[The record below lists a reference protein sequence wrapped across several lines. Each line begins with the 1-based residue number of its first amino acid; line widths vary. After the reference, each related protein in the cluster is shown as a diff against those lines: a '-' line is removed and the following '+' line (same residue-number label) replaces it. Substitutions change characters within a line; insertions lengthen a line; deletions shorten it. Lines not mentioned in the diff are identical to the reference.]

1 MGQDP
6 DLIRKDIEDTRERM
20 GETVD
25 ALGYKTDVKSRA
37 KESVTGK
44 VDSVKE
50 KLVGAKDS
58 AMESVT
64 GAKDSVSGAKDS
76 AMSATPSA
84 GDVKSGAKQAVGIA
98 QENPLGL
105 AVGAIAVGFL
115 AGMLVPST
123 RIENEKIGPM
133 ADQVKDQIS
142 STAHEALE
150 HGKAVVSETAS
161 SAVDAAKTTA
171 QEQGQEHASQVK
183 DSAQESA
190 QDVRQSVKS

>member
-50 KLVGAKDS
+50 KIVGAKDSAVESVVGAKDS
-58 AMESVT
+58 AME
-64 GAKDSVSGAKDS
+64 
-76 AMSATPSA
+76 ATPST
-84 GDVKSGAKQAVGIA
+84 GDVKAGARQAVGVA

-105 AVGAIAVGFL
+105 AVGAVAVGFL
-115 AGMLVPST
+115 AGMLIPST
-123 RIENEKIGPM
+123 RVENEKIGPM
-133 ADQVKDQIS
+133 ADQVKEQIKE
-142 STAHEALE
+142 TGQEALE
-150 HGKAVVSETAS
+150 HGKAVVQETAS
-161 SAVDAAKTTA
+161 SAADAAKQTA
-171 QEQGQEHASQVK
+171 QEQGKEHASQVK
-183 DSAQESA
+183 DSAQQSA
-190 QDVRQSVKS
+190 QQTREQVRS